1 MDYLILNIPTI
12 VSCEF
17 VMVLSACSLLCSMM
31 CRSYYKCI
39 ADNCKVRKQI
49 ERASTDP
56 RCVLTTYTG
65 RHNHDPPG
73 RANKAAAGGSS
84 ADPAPPSANTA
95 SGSGAFQENWGARQL
110 KEEF

>member
-1 MDYLILNIPTI
+1 
-12 VSCEF
+12 
-17 VMVLSACSLLCSMM
+17 MVLSACSLLCSMM

-39 ADNCKVRKQI
+39 ADNCNVRKQI

-73 RANKAAAGGSS
+73 RGNKAAAGGSS

>member
-1 MDYLILNIPTI
+1 
-12 VSCEF
+12 
-17 VMVLSACSLLCSMM
+17 MM

-39 ADNCKVRKQI
+39 ADNCNVRKQI

-73 RANKAAAGGSS
+73 RGKEAAATVAAGGSS
-84 ADPAPPSANTA
+84 ADPPSSANTA
-95 SGSGAFQENWGARQL
+95 SGSGAFQENWGFRRQL
-110 KEEF
+110 KEEC